1 MNICPKELQLLLE
14 EIDRLRREN
23 AMLRE
28 AAGIHISDNED
39 CDAIQVTVSVKL
51 CSQFPSGFEMV

>member
-39 CDAIQVTVSVKL
+39 CDAIQVTPNELRALLRKTV
-51 CSQFPSGFEMV
+51 

>member
-39 CDAIQVTVSVKL
+39 CDAIQVTPNERRALLRKTV
-51 CSQFPSGFEMV
+51 

>member
-1 MNICPKELQLLLE
+1 MSICPKELQLLLE

-39 CDAIQVTVSVKL
+39 CDAIQVTPNERRALLRKTV
-51 CSQFPSGFEMV
+51 